1 MSLERRLG
9 DLEKLC
15 GRSERPIIYL
25 YVAGSDPPLSDEEKE
40 RLIRKAM
47 ERNPGQP
54 MYCISVPPRGRGED
68 AS

>member
-25 YVAGSDPPLSDEEKE
+25 YVAGSDPPLREAEKE
-40 RLIRKAM
+40 CLIREAI
-47 ERNPGQP
+47 ERNPGQS
-54 MYCISVPPRGRGED
+54 MYCITVPPQERGED